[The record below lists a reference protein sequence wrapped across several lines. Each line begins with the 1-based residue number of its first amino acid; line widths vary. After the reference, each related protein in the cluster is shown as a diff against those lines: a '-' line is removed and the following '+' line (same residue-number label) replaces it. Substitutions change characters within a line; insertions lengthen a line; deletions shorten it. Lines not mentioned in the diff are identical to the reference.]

1 MNAVIQSPELKRVSL
16 FYKEGSSDKVY
27 QATIEPAGTS
37 RFVVNFAYGRRGSTL
52 NTGTK
57 TNVPVEYDKAVVIF
71 EKLIKEKKA
80 KGYTEGEEGTPYQ
93 HSEKQPSGIQCQLLN
108 PIEESEVQRFII
120 DPAYAAQEKY
130 DGKRML
136 LQKQGAAIH
145 GINRKGLLCGLPS
158 LVIHS
163 AQRIPGDF
171 ILDGECVGEV
181 LYVFDLLMLNGEDL
195 KPLAYQDRYVS
206 LMNLVAAYQSDH
218 VAHHIQLAPLS
229 RNSKDKSELLADLKW
244 DEKEGIVF
252 KQLSAPYTPGRPNS
266 GGTQFKHKFYAT
278 VSAVISKINQQ
289 RSVEIRLLNGDGWV
303 PAGNVTIPSNFNV
316 PKVGQVVEVRYLY
329 AFKESGSL
337 FQPTYLGIR
346 DDVAVG
352 DCKTTQLKYKA
363 EESE

>member
-1 MNAVIQSPELKRVSL
+1 MNVQESPPTITLY
-16 FYKEGSSDKVY
+16 YKEGSSDKVY
-27 QATIEPAGTS
+27 QAAIESAGE
-37 RFVVNFAYGRRGSTL
+37 RFVVNFAYGRRGSAL

-93 HSEKQPSGIQCQLLN
+93 HLDKQQSGIQCQLLN
-108 PIEESEVQRFII
+108 PIEESEVQQFILN
-120 DPAYAAQEKY
+120 PAFCAQEKF

-158 LVIHS
+158 LVVHS

-181 LYVFDLLMLNGEDL
+181 LHVFDLLMLNGEDL
-195 KPLAYQDRYVS
+195 KPLPYQDRYVS

-218 VAHHIQLAPLS
+218 IAHHIQLAPLYC
-229 RNSKDKSELLADLKW
+229 NLKAKSELLADLKW

-252 KQLSAPYTPGRPNS
+252 KKLDAPYTPGRPNS

-278 VSAVISKINQQ
+278 VSAVVSKINDK

-303 PAGNVTIPSNFNV
+303 QAGNVTIPSNFNI
-316 PKVGQVVEVRYLY
+316 PKVGQVIEVRYLY
-329 AFKESGSL
+329 AFKDSGSL
-337 FQPTYLGIR
+337 FQPTYLGAR
-346 DDVAVG
+346 DDVAVM
-352 DCKTTQLKYKA
+352 DCKTTQLKYKP
-363 EESE
+363 EDSE